1 MDLVVDMSLEIEGY
15 DTLVNEEEMKKYI
28 KEALESEFEVTDQYI
43 CLFFLQEMRKY
54 K

>member
-15 DTLVNEEEMKKYI
+15 DTLVNEEEMKSISK
-28 KEALESEFEVTDQYI
+28 KLLRVNLKVTDQYI